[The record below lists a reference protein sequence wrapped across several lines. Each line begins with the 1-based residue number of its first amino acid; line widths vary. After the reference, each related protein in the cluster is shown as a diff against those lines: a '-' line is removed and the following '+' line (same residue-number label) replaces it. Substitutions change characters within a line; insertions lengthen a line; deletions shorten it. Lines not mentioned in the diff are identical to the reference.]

1 MTEKDVVRKVMAMRG
16 WSQPKLAAE
25 AGFKSQSNIT
35 GLLNNNK
42 NGIRVD
48 NLFRML
54 DAMGCEIVIRDKM
67 GSKQEWV
74 IDMKSEPKYLMPE
87 SSNIDLDTLLK
98 DDEPDSKAKPNK
110 SGSRI
115 KLTK

>member
-1 MTEKDVVRKVMAMRG
+1 MTEKDVIREIMQIRG
-16 WSQPKLAAE
+16 WKQPQLAKE

-54 DAMGCEIVIRDKM
+54 SAMGCELVVRDKM
-67 GSKQEWV
+67 GSKKEWV
-74 IDMKSEPKYLMPE
+74 IDMKENE
-87 SSNIDLDTLLK
+87 
-98 DDEPDSKAKPNK
+98 
-110 SGSRI
+110 
-115 KLTK
+115 